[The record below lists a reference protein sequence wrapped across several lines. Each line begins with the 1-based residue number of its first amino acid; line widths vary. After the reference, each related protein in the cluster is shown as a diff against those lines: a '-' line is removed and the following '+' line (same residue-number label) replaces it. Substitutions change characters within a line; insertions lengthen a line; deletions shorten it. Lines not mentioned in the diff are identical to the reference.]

1 MKNMKLGVKLIGGFM
16 VVAFITLVV
25 GLIGITQINK
35 IGQADTAMYE
45 ENVNGLGTIAD
56 LNETFLAMRIQVIY
70 SLVNKFVKGNDVSNV
85 PDIAKQLDQKGL
97 ALVDKFDRS
106 VKDPEVRKL
115 MDAFKADL
123 GPYLADR
130 DKIVQAAVAGNKD
143 EALNSLAAGTDGG
156 KRLSAALAGLIKK
169 NIELAKQRSDNN
181 TAIASRANWITGI
194 ITAFGLILAMV
205 IGSLLT
211 LAITRPINRVV
222 AGLTDGADQVAA
234 ASNQVSSSSQ
244 SLAEGTSEQAAS
256 LEETSSSLEEM
267 SSMTKQN
274 ADNAGQAKVMMDQA
288 KQIVGKVDHHM
299 VEMVKAIAEI
309 TKSSEETS
317 KIIKTIDEIAFQT
330 NLLALNAAVEA
341 ARAGEAG
348 AGFAVVAD
356 EVRNLALRAAEAAK
370 NTNNLIEGTIKAVK
384 SGNESTLLTQ
394 EAFKENMA
402 IAGKIAQLVDE
413 IATASQEQA
422 HGIAQVNIA
431 VSEMDKVTQQA
442 AANAEES
449 ASASEELNAQAQQ
462 MKAFVADLARVV
474 GGSSGG
480 NSGYDEE
487 YARATR
493 AKRVNSRSSGNK
505 QKGLPA
511 VSAGRG
517 KELALTA
524 GRNGRGKVVHPNQV
538 IPLDEDE
545 FKDF

>member
-25 GLIGITQINK
+25 GVIGITQINK
-35 IGQADTAMYE
+35 IERADTEMYQ
-45 ENVNGLGTIAD
+45 ENVTGLATIAE
-56 LNETFLAMRIQVIY
+56 LNETFLAMRIQVVY
-70 SLVNKFVKGNDVSNV
+70 SLVNKFVRENDISNV
-85 PDIAKQLDQKGL
+85 PDAVKQMDQKGL
-97 ALVDKFDRS
+97 ALVDKFDRL
-106 VKDPEVRKL
+106 VKDPEERKVY
-115 MDAFKADL
+115 DAFKTDL
-123 GPYLADR
+123 GSYLVVR
-130 DKIVQAAVAGNKD
+130 DKIVQGAVAGNKD
-143 EALNSLAAGTDGG
+143 AAVTALLEGGALGKKLSSSLAD
-156 KRLSAALAGLIKK
+156 LIKK
-169 NIELAKQRSDNN
+169 NTELAKLKSDNN
-181 TAIASRANWITGI
+181 SVISNRANWITGI
-194 ITAFGLILAMV
+194 ITFLGIIVAMA

-211 LAITRPINRVV
+211 LSITRPINRVV

-244 SLAEGTSEQAAS
+244 QLAEGTSEQAAS

-274 ADNAGQAKVMMDQA
+274 ADNAGQAKIMMEQA
-288 KQIVGKVDHHM
+288 KEIVGKVDHHM

-356 EVRNLALRAAEAAK
+356 EVRNLAMRAAEAAK
-370 NTNNLIEGTIKAVK
+370 NTNNLIENTIKAVK

-402 IAGKIAQLVDE
+402 IAGKIGQLVDE
-413 IATASQEQA
+413 IATASNEQS
-422 HGIAQVNIA
+422 HGISQVNIA

-449 ASASEELNAQAQQ
+449 ASASEELNAQAEQ
-462 MKAFVADLARVV
+462 MKTFVADLVRVV
-474 GGSSGG
+474 GGNRDGG
-480 NSGYDEE
+480 FPEE
-487 YARATR
+487 YAGSGRG
-493 AKRVNSRSSGNK
+493 KRVKSFSAGNK
-505 QKGLPA
+505 RKSLPA
-511 VSAGRG
+511 IAAAGRG

-524 GRNGRGKVVHPNQV
+524 GRNGRGKVVHPDQV
-538 IPLDEDE
+538 IPFEEDE